1 MKKNDAI
8 AEIKAQAKMSK
19 GIMGFQVLS
28 MDSHDVDEYMSD
40 EVKTRFEKM
49 SKKQKKAFLSLL
61 MDEVND
67 TIEESLEYG
76 FKKLLMDT
84 VETVDM
90 DELMERAENEK

>member
-28 MDSHDVDEYMSD
+28 MDAHDVDEYLSD
-40 EVKTRFEKM
+40 EIKARFEKM
-49 SKKQKKAFLSLL
+49 SKKQKQAFLSLL

-67 TIEESLEYG
+67 TLEESLEYG
-76 FKKLLMDT
+76 FRKLLADT
-84 VETVDM
+84 VEMIDV
-90 DELMERAENEK
+90 DELMERAENE